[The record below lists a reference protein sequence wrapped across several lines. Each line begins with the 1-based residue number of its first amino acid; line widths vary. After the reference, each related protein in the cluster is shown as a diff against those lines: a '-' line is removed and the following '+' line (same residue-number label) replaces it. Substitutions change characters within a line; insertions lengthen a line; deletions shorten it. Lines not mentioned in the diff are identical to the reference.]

1 MPSSD
6 REKDMTRNQSRTA
19 TPANDECRPAPFSAL
34 YTHEHALLAA
44 LVQHP
49 GSSSAELAELA
60 GVGGSTARRLLAA
73 AQQKGM
79 VDRLPGHR
87 FGGRRNPDRW
97 SLLDPTATSACERD
111 EALTEPQA
119 DEVPE
124 RSRLEAVPAPE
135 SSATR
140 ERLGKGALRGLVEDF
155 LREHPGQEFGPTAL
169 AKALHRSA
177 GAINNA
183 CEKLVA
189 EGYVHRA
196 RQAPKRFTLASDES
210 GA

>member
-1 MPSSD
+1 
-6 REKDMTRNQSRTA
+6 MTRTHPSTA
-19 TPANDECRPAPFSAL
+19 EPAAAEAGPAPFSAL
-34 YTHEHALLAA
+34 HTHEHALLAA

-49 GSSSAELAELA
+49 GSSAAELAELA
-60 GVGGSTARRLLAA
+60 CVAGSTARRLLAA
-73 AQQKGM
+73 AEQKGM
-79 VDRLPGHR
+79 VDRRPGHR
-87 FGGRRNPDRW
+87 LGGRRSPARW
-97 SLLDPTATSACERD
+97 SVIEPAATSGGGHD
-111 EALTEPQA
+111 ETTTETRA
-119 DEVPE
+119 DEVPD
-124 RSRLEAVPAPE
+124 RPRLQAVSTCE

-169 AKALHRSA
+169 SKALHRSA

-189 EGYVHRA
+189 EGYAHRA
-196 RQAPKRFTLASDES
+196 RQAPKRFTLDPDES

>member
-1 MPSSD
+1 
-6 REKDMTRNQSRTA
+6 MTRSQVSTA
-19 TPANDECRPAPFSAL
+19 APAADKTGPAPVSAL

-49 GSSSAELAELA
+49 GSSAAELAELA

-79 VDRLPGHR
+79 VDRWPGHR
-87 FGGRRNPDRW
+87 FGGRRSPDRW
-97 SLLDPTATSACERD
+97 SVLEPVATSGGEHD
-111 EALTEPQA
+111 EPPTETQA

-124 RSRLEAVPAPE
+124 GVRLEAVPAPE

-169 AKALHRSA
+169 SKALHRSA
-177 GAINNA
+177 GAVNNA

-189 EGYVHRA
+189 EGYARRA
-196 RQAPKRFTLASDES
+196 RQAPKRFTLAPEQP
-210 GA
+210 AA

>member
-1 MPSSD
+1 
-6 REKDMTRNQSRTA
+6 MTRSQPRTA
-19 TPANDECRPAPFSAL
+19 TPATDETNSAPCSAL
-34 YTHEHALLAA
+34 HTHEHALLAA
-44 LVQHP
+44 LIQHP
-49 GSSSAELAELA
+49 GSSAVELAERA
-60 GVGGSTARRLLAA
+60 GIGGSTARRLLAA

-87 FGGRRNPDRW
+87 FGGRRSPDRW
-97 SLLDPTATSACERD
+97 SVVDPSATSACEHD
-111 EALTEPQA
+111 ETPTETQA

-124 RSRLEAVPAPE
+124 RAHLEAVPTSEPP
-135 SSATR
+135 ATR

-169 AKALHRSA
+169 SKALHRSA

-189 EGYVHRA
+189 EGYAHRV
-196 RQAPKRFTLASDES
+196 RQAPKRFTLAPDEP
-210 GA
+210 GT

>member
-1 MPSSD
+1 
-6 REKDMTRNQSRTA
+6 MTRTHPSTA
-19 TPANDECRPAPFSAL
+19 EPAAAETGPAPFSAL

-49 GSSSAELAELA
+49 GSSAAELAELA
-60 GVGGSTARRLLAA
+60 AVGGSTARRLLAA

-87 FGGRRNPDRW
+87 FGGRRSPDRW
-97 SLLDPTATSACERD
+97 SLVDPTATSACERD
-111 EALTEPQA
+111 EPPTETQP
-119 DEVPE
+119 DEVPD
-124 RSRLEAVPAPE
+124 RARLQAVSTCEPP
-135 SSATR
+135 ATR
-140 ERLGKGALRGLVEDF
+140 ERLSKGALRGLVEDF

-169 AKALHRSA
+169 SKALHRSA

-196 RQAPKRFTLASDES
+196 RQAPKRFTLALDKS